1 MPRTR
6 KIIKAAKHE
15 IVGDALTPDES
26 EDRTNYEA
34 VIREGMDSFQAVGAA
49 LKAIRDAKL
58 YRSTHKTFESYCKDV
73 WNWGKSYA
81 YRVIGAAEVAVEMS
95 TKVDKLNVAQAS
107 ELRKV
112 EPERRARVFEEAA
125 SKSEDGEPTAAQI
138 REAAEPEPE
147 QESSALSRC
156 QERFDETEMTL
167 RMFTNNA
174 RDLYESERGRG
185 LVAQAV
191 EEHITALRGM
201 LRMARPVGPC
211 HRCSGAG
218 CEPCFGSGW
227 ITLAEFR
234 ALSPEEQARVAREG
248 NKE

>member
-15 IVGDALTPDES
+15 IVGDALTPAEA

-125 SKSEDGEPTAAQI
+125 AKSEDGEPTAAQI
-138 REAAEPEPE
+138 RKSAEPEHASE
-147 QESSALSRC
+147 LSMA
-156 QERFDETEMTL
+156 QAVFDGADTQL
-167 RMFTNNA
+167 RMFTTSI